1 MVRVVNNGSRV
12 PAGRWQWPC
21 KKPDGCLERNPVN
34 YFVVV
39 TSLLVAWL
47 VPASAIAQRVVA
59 ETFMIPAVDPGIQLH
74 VRNKRLEGRES
85 FPAER
90 IVLFVHGATYP
101 SETVFDI
108 DLPGG
113 SWADHVARAGYDFY
127 LVDVRGYGRSTRPAT
142 MDAPTA
148 ENPPFATTV
157 DAVKDVSAAVDFIL
171 KRRGVSKLN
180 LAGWSWGT
188 AIMAG
193 YTMNNN
199 ERVNKLL
206 LYAPLW
212 HLKAPPPFSGSGAY
226 RVVSHDAARQRGIR
240 GIPPQRVEEVS
251 PTAWFDAWWQAN
263 LATDPVG
270 AKQNPPVV
278 RAPNGVLKDIVDY
291 WGAGKATWEP
301 EMIRV
306 PTLLILAEW
315 DQDTPLYMAQEIFAK
330 LVHAPYK
337 RHVVIGE
344 GTHTVALEKNRM
356 HLINQVQSFL
366 DEQ

>member
-1 MVRVVNNGSRV
+1 VRHF
-12 PAGRWQWPC
+12 A
-21 KKPDGCLERNPVN
+21 
-34 YFVVV
+34 VV
-39 TSLLVAWL
+39 TSLLFAWL
-47 VPASAIAQRVVA
+47 IPSSADAQRVVA

-74 VRNKRLEGRES
+74 VRNKPLEGREG

-90 IVLFVHGATYP
+90 VVLFVHGATYP
-101 SETVFDI
+101 SETGFDI

-113 SWADHVARAGYDFY
+113 AWADLVARKGYDVY
-127 LVDVRGYGRSTRPAT
+127 LVDVCGYGCSTRPAA
-142 MDAPTA
+142 MDAPPA
-148 ENPPFATTV
+148 ENPPFATTI

-180 LAGWSWGT
+180 LVGWSWGT

-193 YTMNNN
+193 YAMNNN
-199 ERVNKLL
+199 ERVSKLT
-206 LYAPLW
+206 LYA
-212 HLKAPPPFSGSGAY
+212 AY
-226 RVVSHDAARQRGIR
+226 RVVLRDAARQRGIR
-240 GIPPQRVEEVS
+240 GIPPQRVEEIS

-270 AKQNPPVV
+270 AKQDPPVI

-315 DQDTPLYMAQEIFAK
+315 DQDTPLDMAQEIFAK
-330 LVHAPYK
+330 LVNAPYK

-356 HLINQVQSFL
+356 HLINQVQNFL
-366 DEQ
+366 DEP

>member
-1 MVRVVNNGSRV
+1 MRVANEWVAWRRQTAM
-12 PAGRWQWPC
+12 AGA
-21 KKPDGCLERNPVN
+21 RNPMTAWRGNPVR
-34 YFVVV
+34 YLAVV

-47 VPASAIAQRVVA
+47 GCSSANAQRVVA

-74 VRNKRLEGRES
+74 VRNKRLEGRDS
-85 FPAER
+85 FPGER
-90 IVLFVHGATYP
+90 VVLFVHGATYP

-113 SWADHVARAGYDFY
+113 SWAEHVARKGYDVY
-127 LVDVRGYGRSTRPAT
+127 LVDVRGYGRSTRPAA
-142 MDAPTA
+142 MDAPAA

-157 DAVKDVSAAVDFIL
+157 DAVKDVGAAVDFIL
-171 KRRGVSKLN
+171 KRRGISKLN
-180 LAGWSWGT
+180 LVGWSWGT

-193 YTMNNN
+193 YTMSNNDK
-199 ERVNKLL
+199 VNKLV

-212 HLKAPPPFSGSGAY
+212 HLKAPPPFSGAGAY
-226 RVVSHDAARQRGIR
+226 RSASRDVVRQRGIR
-240 GIPPQRVEEVS
+240 GIPPQAVEEVS
-251 PTAWFDAWWQAN
+251 PTAWFDTWWLAT

-270 AKQNPPVV
+270 AKQNPPVL

-315 DQDTPLYMAQEIFAK
+315 DQDTPLYMAQEVFAK
-330 LVHAPYK
+330 LVNAPYK

-344 GTHTVALEKNRM
+344 GTHTVALEKNRVQ
-356 HLINQVQSFL
+356 LINEVQSFL
-366 DEQ
+366 DE